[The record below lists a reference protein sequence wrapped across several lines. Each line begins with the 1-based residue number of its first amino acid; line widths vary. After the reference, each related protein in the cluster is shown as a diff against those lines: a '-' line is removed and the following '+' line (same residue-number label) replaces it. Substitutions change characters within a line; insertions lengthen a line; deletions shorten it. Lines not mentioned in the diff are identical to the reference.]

1 MDGRTDRYKTESRPS
16 LFADLTIPPLLS
28 TAALDKLSG
37 AAGSPA
43 GKGEESEM
51 GDVFANDSTEE
62 ANFVPVFM
70 GFAAV
75 LACIAWHLQN
85 IQA

>member
-1 MDGRTDRYKTESRPS
+1 MVAHLCLP
-16 LFADLTIPPLLS
+16 LFL
-28 TAALDKLSG
+28 AALDKLSG
-37 AAGSPA
+37 AVGSPA
-43 GKGEESEM
+43 GSEM
-51 GDVFANDSTEE
+51 GEVVASDSSEE

-85 IQA
+85 LQMA

>member
-1 MDGRTDRYKTESRPS
+1 M
-16 LFADLTIPPLLS
+16 
-28 TAALDKLSG
+28 
-37 AAGSPA
+37 
-43 GKGEESEM
+43 GE
-51 GDVFANDSTEE
+51 VFANDSTEE

-85 IQA
+85 ICQA